1 MEENQAFRQ
10 LFVISHVDDVRAGAM
25 FDEVWR
31 VAESGD
37 GVSQLEQVSVTGA
50 LEDY

>member
-1 MEENQAFRQ
+1 
-10 LFVISHVDDVRAGAM
+10 M

-31 VAESGD
+31 VAETSE